1 MIQYH
6 YHDKEEKR
14 MGKLYEANTIA
25 PHDGLIATSF
35 PPADVFHITVR
46 KLGAASTLKRGTLL
60 DLSTGT
66 AGDGKYVIHGTEA
79 IANETLTANAILAE
93 DVKVGTTAD
102 VTALAYRTGHFVED
116 KLIIKDG
123 ATLASGAK
131 EALRDVGI
139 LLSDGF
145 AVE

>member
-1 MIQYH
+1 
-6 YHDKEEKR
+6 
-14 MGKLYEANTIA
+14 MGNLYEANAID
-25 PHDGLIATSF
+25 PHDGLIASTW

-46 KLGAASTLKRGTLL
+46 KLATAATLKRGTLL
-60 DLSTGT
+60 DLSTGI
-66 AGDGKYVIHGTEA
+66 AGDSKYVIHGTTAES
-79 IANETLTANAILAE
+79 NETLTANCILAE
-93 DVKVGTTAD
+93 DVEVGTAAD
-102 VTALAYRTGHFVED
+102 VTALAYRTGHFVEN

-145 AVE
+145 SVA